1 MSFVTPSD
9 ALGLAGSG
17 STALPPISAADLP
30 ASVRSG
36 PPAAKQAYTEALEF
50 EQVLVNQLAQ
60 QLAATATDSSNDSS
74 SADSAGGSD
83 GSSSDSSADGLGA
96 ATSGMLGSAPTSSL
110 LSTLIPTALTDG
122 IMSSGGLG
130 IASEIAQSID
140 PSLKL
145 SR

>member
-1 MSFVTPSD
+1 MSFVTPTDS
-9 ALGLAGSG
+9 LGLAGSG
-17 STALPPISAADLP
+17 STGLPPISAADLP

-60 QLAATATDSSNDSS
+60 QLTATATQSSTDSSGDST
-74 SADSAGGSD
+74 DGSD
-83 GSSSDSSADGLGA
+83 DSSSDSSSDGLGDA
-96 ATSGMLGSAPTSSL
+96 STGMLGSDPSSSL
-110 LSTLIPTALTDG
+110 LSTLIPQALTDS

-130 IASEIAQSID
+130 IASELAQSID

-145 SR
+145 SK